1 MKKYILGSTLLGLN
15 HCRDTDYL
23 ILVDIENYYKRV
35 REGEF
40 DIVYR
45 SIDNMMKY
53 LNFEIDVCEDK
64 GVVLYNYQLDSKIIK
79 QDFPISYSILDYK
92 KELLQAIGK
101 VIKWNLYN
109 FNERVT
115 AKGRYCMKN
124 IYHIAYNLFIILNN
138 SVTLTEEQMN
148 IVQKIHDCEMPIQY
162 LKELRQLY
170 NILVKRENIKE

>member
-23 ILVDIENYYKRV
+23 ILVDMENYYKRV

-40 DIVYR
+40 DVVYR
-45 SIDNMMKY
+45 SIDNTMKY

-79 QDFPISYSILDYK
+79 QDFPIPYCILDYK

-101 VIKWNLYN
+101 VIK
-109 FNERVT
+109 
-115 AKGRYCMKN
+115 
-124 IYHIAYNLFIILNN
+124 
-138 SVTLTEEQMN
+138 
-148 IVQKIHDCEMPIQY
+148 
-162 LKELRQLY
+162 
-170 NILVKRENIKE
+170 